1 MDKEKVPA
9 PPPHR
14 HPMKHIWAELKRNW
28 RMSFYCNSMMK
39 NKNLGHLLVEKSRD
53 YTTTTMTM
61 ATKTWPAKDTG
72 NSFWHRNMLYFAFH
86 KSNLS
91 RVSECKWW
99 LNFLSTKTLSA
110 RVLIQSNMCRVFGIL
125 ISGEI
130 FCTRFVQEWIT
141 YREFFFFYYYTC
153 TDPNWYDNDTDD
165 MIHHASCPVREWSA
179 SIIGISLIEYS
190 QPDRQRPFGGPPWKL
205 AKLD

>member
-1 MDKEKVPA
+1 
-9 PPPHR
+9 
-14 HPMKHIWAELKRNW
+14 
-28 RMSFYCNSMMK
+28 MK
-39 NKNLGHLLVEKSRD
+39 NKNLGHLLVKKSRD

-141 YREFFFFYYYTC
+141 FREFFFFYYYLHWSELVWQWHR
-153 TDPNWYDNDTDD
+153 WYDPPRV
-165 MIHHASCPVREWSA
+165 MSSPGMEC
-179 SIIGISLIEYS
+179 EYNWDFTNWV
-190 QPDRQRPFGGPPWKL
+190 QPARQAETIRWTTM
-205 AKLD
+205 